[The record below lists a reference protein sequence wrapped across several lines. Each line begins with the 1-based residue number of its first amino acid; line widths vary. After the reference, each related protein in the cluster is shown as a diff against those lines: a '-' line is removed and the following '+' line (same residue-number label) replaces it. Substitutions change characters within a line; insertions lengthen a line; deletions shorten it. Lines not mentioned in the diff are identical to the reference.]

1 MKQIEMFRGHDARTV
16 VNEANAWIAEQHKAV
31 EAAAKK
37 KNTDAKKAEALL
49 ETEAPKFEHSDPVI
63 SVVGNQMIITIVYT
77 AA

>member
-1 MKQIEMFRGHDARTV
+1 MKQIKMFRGHDAGTV
-16 VNEANAWIAEQHKAV
+16 VDEANAWIAEQHKAV
-31 EAAAKK
+31 AAPTKK
-37 KNTDAKKAEALL
+37 KGTDTKKAEALL